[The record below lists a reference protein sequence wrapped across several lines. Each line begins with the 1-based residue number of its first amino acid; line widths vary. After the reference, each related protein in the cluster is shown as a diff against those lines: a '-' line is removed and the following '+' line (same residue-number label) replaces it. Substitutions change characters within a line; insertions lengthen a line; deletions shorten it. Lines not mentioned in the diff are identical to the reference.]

1 MPNFIKVWAC
11 QRLGL
16 GKISGTVAFTR
27 YLSWPLVR
35 IRGERVK
42 KCFEVN
48 QMRYNCACNCK
59 CRTANLYLVIC

>member
-1 MPNFIKVWAC
+1 MSNFIKVWVC

-16 GKISGTVAFTR
+16 GEISGTVAFPR

-35 IRGERVK
+35 MQNERIK

-48 QMRYNCACNCK
+48 QVHYSCICNCK
-59 CRTANLYLVIC
+59 RRTANLYTVIC

>member
-1 MPNFIKVWAC
+1 MPNFIKVLAC

-16 GKISGTVAFTR
+16 GEISGTIAFPR

-35 IRGERVK
+35 MQGERIK

-48 QMRYNCACNCK
+48 
-59 CRTANLYLVIC
+59 

>member
-16 GKISGTVAFTR
+16 GEISGTVVFPR

-35 IRGERVK
+35 MRGERIK

-48 QMRYNCACNCK
+48 QVHYSCACNCN
-59 CRTANLYLVIC
+59 CRTANLYVVIC